1 MADSRL
7 LLFPS
12 HPLYPRRPDPH
23 FETAFATA
31 NSLGLTV
38 GLADHDLVE
47 KGRSA
52 EVVKASWADREIV
65 YRGWMIDPFR
75 YDELERALCGVG
87 ASLLTSADHYR
98 RAHEL
103 PNWYSLFEELTPV
116 SRWTVTADLD
126 ELNRV
131 AEGMKGPV
139 ILKDYVKSAKHD
151 WDRACFVPEV
161 SDAAALQRVA
171 RAFLE
176 HRGEFFS
183 GGFVVRSFE
192 KFVGSE
198 ARIWWLDGEVIAT
211 TPHPDEPSA
220 TIPKIDF
227 SGLSERIMSLRCP
240 FVSCDVVLDADGR
253 TRVVEVGDGQVSDWP
268 EGIDDA
274 ELLKALGRANTVA
287 SAVRCSD
294 LEVN

>member
-7 LLFPS
+7 LLFPL

-23 FETAFATA
+23 FERAFATS
-31 NSLGLTV
+31 NSLGLSV
-38 GLADHDLVE
+38 GLVDHNAVE
-47 KGRSA
+47 KGESA
-52 EVVKASWADREIV
+52 EVVKASWVDREIV
-65 YRGWMIDPFR
+65 YRGWMIDPLR
-75 YDELERALCGVG
+75 YDELDLALCGVG
-87 ASLLTSADHYR
+87 ASLLTSADRYR
-98 RAHEL
+98 RVHEL
-103 PNWYSLFEELTPV
+103 PNWYSLFAELTPV
-116 SRWTVTADLD
+116 SRWTETADLD

-131 AEGMKGPV
+131 AEGMQGPV

-171 RAFLE
+171 KAFLE

-183 GGFVVRSFE
+183 GGFVIRSFE
-192 KFVGSE
+192 QFVGSE
-198 ARIWWLDGEVIAT
+198 ARTWWLDGELIAT

-220 TIPKIDF
+220 TTPKIDF
-227 SGLSERIMSLRCP
+227 SGLPERISSLNCR
-240 FVSCDVVLDADGR
+240 FVTCDLALDSDGR

-274 ELLKALGRANTVA
+274 ELLAALSRV
-287 SAVRCSD
+287 
-294 LEVN
+294 